1 MPPILNLRFL
11 SQTSFDSAAP
21 SGTGVVVHRFEGD
34 GEFQLRIHRGD
45 EVLRRVPV
53 NVGRGPGGGKGE
65 GGHDR
70 HGPGGDPL
78 AAQPPQADGPAGT
91 VGAITLDMA
100 TLLRPGTDGPTVDE
114 LPSRG
119 YLSITSS
126 QPFPEHHVVVSAG
139 EGGAD
144 VLDTRRLGSNSLFA
158 VTLARPGRYRLVNGI
173 TGSQA
178 DVVVTYP
185 TVGSTPYRPPAPLEI
200 RCTAEGF
207 GASRFTI
214 SPAQGIVFRLA
225 TESRIQLE
233 LVEPDDGPGK
243 GRPRP
248 KASYRAPQPPPAQRA
263 E

>member
-1 MPPILNLRFL
+1 
-11 SQTSFDSAAP
+11 
-21 SGTGVVVHRFEGD
+21 
-34 GEFQLRIHRGD
+34 
-45 EVLRRVPV
+45 VPV

-65 GGHDR
+65 HGHDR
-70 HGPGGDPL
+70 HGRGGDPL
-78 AAQPPQADGPAGT
+78 AVEPPQGDAPAGT

-100 TLLRPGTDGPTVDE
+100 TLLRPGTDGPTVGD

-126 QPFPEHHVVVSAG
+126 QPLPEHHVVVSAG
-139 EGGAD
+139 ADGAD
-144 VLDTRRLGSNSLFA
+144 VLDTRRLGPRSLFA

-173 TGSQA
+173 TGSEA

-185 TVGSTPYRPPAPLEI
+185 TVGSTPYRPPAPLEV
-200 RCTAEGF
+200 RCTPEGF

-214 SPAQGIVFRLA
+214 SPAQGIIFRLA

-248 KASYRAPQPPPAQRA
+248 KASYRAPQRPPAPRA
-263 E
+263 D